1 MQTLERKIENF
12 SGRMLFSHDE
22 GFAEAASAWCLIIQH
37 QPDVIVVPNNAS
49 DVQAAIRFAKAKG
62 MNVTV
67 QATGHGQPKTC
78 AGGMLLVTSQMKS
91 VSIEGNRARIQ
102 GGAKWGDVMGPAYAV
117 GLAPVSGSSS
127 DVGVV
132 GYLLGGGIG
141 ITVRTFGLG
150 IDSIRSFEIVTPDGE
165 LKTASETE
173 NSDLFW
179 ALKGGGGAFGV
190 ITEIEIELVECA
202 HLYGGS
208 MMFPYERAEE
218 ILTAYAN
225 WTSTLPCEATVSATI
240 MHFPPVPFIPE
251 HLHGKAFVTIVGAVC
266 TDEATATE
274 NDFGMIPYT
283 AADMIHKDPV
293 DPLPASG
300 RGALLKQFTPETARQ
315 LVASLGDMSV
325 SPNLMIQIRHIGSR
339 NSTLCPPTSSMDALR
354 DAEFLLYMLGVP
366 MGPVTMEMIQGQA
379 EQVLADIAGDVY
391 CRGPLNWVGEADI
404 PADRIRECYGA
415 CDLDRI
421 KAVKAEVDPDN
432 MFANAGV
439 GIQ

>member
-1 MQTLERKIENF
+1 
-12 SGRMLFSHDE
+12 MLFPNDE
-22 GFAEAASAWCLIIQH
+22 GFMEAAAAWCLIVQH
-37 QPDVIVVPNNAS
+37 QPDVIVIPNNAS
-49 DVQAAIRFAKAKG
+49 DVQAAIRFAKEKG
-62 MNVTV
+62 LNVTV

-78 AGGMLLVTSQMKS
+78 AGGMLLVTSQMKG

-102 GGAKWGDVMGPAYAV
+102 GGAKWGDVMGPAYAA
-117 GLAPVSGSSS
+117 GLAPVSGSST

-150 IDSIRSFEIVTPDGE
+150 IDSIRSFEIVTPDGQ
-165 LKTASETE
+165 LKSASESE
-173 NSDLFW
+173 NSELFW

-190 ITEIEIELVECA
+190 ITEIEIELVDCA

-208 MMFPYERAEE
+208 MMFPYDRAEE

-225 WTSTLPCEATVSATI
+225 WTPTLPCEATVCATI
-240 MHFPPVPFIPE
+240 MNFPPVPFIPE
-251 HLHGKAFVTIVGAVC
+251 HLQGKAFVTILGALC
-266 TDEATATE
+266 TDEATAAAILKPIADLGPVM
-274 NDFGMIPYT
+274 NDFGMIPYV

-300 RGALLKQFTPETARQ
+300 RGGLLKRFTPETARQ
-315 LVASLGDMSV
+315 LVSSLGDISI

-339 NSTLCPPTSSMDALR
+339 NSALCPPTSSMDALR

-366 MGPVTMEMIQGQA
+366 MGPVTIEMIQGQA
-379 EQVLADIAGDVY
+379 EQVLADIAGDIY
-391 CRGPLNWVGEADI
+391 CRGPLNWIGEADI

-421 KAVKAEVDPDN
+421 KAVKAEVDPNN